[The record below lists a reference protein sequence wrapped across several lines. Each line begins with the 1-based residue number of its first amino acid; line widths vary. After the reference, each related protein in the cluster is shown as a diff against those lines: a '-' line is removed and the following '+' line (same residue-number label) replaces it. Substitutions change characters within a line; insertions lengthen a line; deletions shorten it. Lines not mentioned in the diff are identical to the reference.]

1 MGRIQEKCAG
11 CVGKTV
17 DIISLNCYNEIN
29 SWDHRKL
36 QEAWTGI
43 SGCEY

>member
-17 DIISLNCYNEIN
+17 DINSLNCYNEIN
-29 SWDHRKL
+29 SWNQRRTDFKAYGVR
-36 QEAWTGI
+36 
-43 SGCEY
+43 

>member
-1 MGRIQEKCAG
+1 MGRIQGKCAG

-29 SWDHRKL
+29 SWDHRRIDFK
-36 QEAWTGI
+36 AYGVR
-43 SGCEY
+43 

>member
-17 DIISLNCYNEIN
+17 DIISLNCYNVIN
-29 SWDHRKL
+29 SWDHRIIDFK
-36 QEAWTGI
+36 AYGVR
-43 SGCEY
+43 

>member
-17 DIISLNCYNEIN
+17 DIISLNCYNEII
-29 SWDHRKL
+29 SKL
-36 QEAWTGI
+36 TELD
-43 SGCEY
+43 ENNV

>member
-17 DIISLNCYNEIN
+17 DISLNCYNEIN
-29 SWDHRKL
+29 SWDHRRIDFK
-36 QEAWTGI
+36 AYGVR
-43 SGCEY
+43 